1 MKPFK
6 SLFIIMCVA
15 TVLLS
20 CSDSGKFL
28 FQRNDPE
35 PEYRLFDLLDPYPAL
50 YDAFD
55 TVDQHRFN
63 VMLSDA
69 INADVTGTKNAL
81 QQMPAINPDPLVDI
95 VAALRII
102 IERIINQDNY
112 RWRSDP
118 YDYDNYITD
127 FYSFLDDL
135 DAASPGTTN
144 ELVSILR
151 KSIGYIQYA
160 HGHEIETVM
169 ADLID
174 FLKDTQGQN
183 VGTVLPLLQEGLGK
197 TLLRANTFYDDSSN
211 KLGNAVVGMDALLSG
226 INDIATEDVDAREAL
241 YDVIRE
247 LGAVMTAKV
256 GDKTFADILKELMIN
271 IEDYATVG
279 GSVYNSDA
287 SYYHDGSDYYVNT
300 ELKNGVRQML
310 PGLALL
316 FIRAGDN
323 EQASPIYDPVDNNS
337 PNPDGRSALEY
348 LTQKLYDLKLNCGID
363 FANYEV
369 EPSLKRMT
377 EYNGFG
383 ELRSSAS
390 YKVSYL
396 DHLVYTLIA
405 SYDFGFLTKTSD
417 GASEPYNNDQDGHC
431 SVRKHGEPTAGIIT
445 INDSLY
451 SMVSHAKEAR
461 SSSQNCTIGWLGA
474 YNLALDARAVSQT
487 WNGDTGG
494 LLTSVEITNGAQ
506 GNYIYRYKNSFLS
519 SQANNY
525 KFYLGY
531 DFPTL
536 LLFSGFSAG
545 DAGIPNGGITGIV
558 PTSNTTTVGTNND
571 YRTYYPYIGNG
582 LGELN
587 TGRWTMGWIARACW
601 EGEGPYYYADPNAE
615 TRMASDGRIYHVYF
629 RPDGRIYAFVCKE
642 DPANPLYFYP
652 SDGGNDADDLSGQ
665 QLVTSKGTFT
675 LRDNRYRAEWQSD
688 RIMFKSEYAG
698 NQGQTRYYTLGRV
711 VGNTGAD
718 RYLLRKINTPDN
730 NGDDVDAGLLKPN
743 NLTASGLIFK
753 EKIAEKSPLRE
764 CNSQEEAIYRNFQW
778 LMLEK
783 KIVFIMPMRSYVHV
797 KPTIISDDCADLV
810 GGLLGEVDLEPF
822 VITVLEANGI
832 YGMRNLKK
840 GLHNGYWNELGS
852 EGSGGCTGHDKDGNI
867 VEYGD
872 SNIPGDGRVFAI
884 VREDAG
890 YLNIP
895 ILGKKG
901 DYVDVNTIWDTILG
915 NGSATPAILGDNL
928 APIARMAFLQP
939 DLVASN
945 SSDIGNIN
953 AVAWQNRNK
962 LLPIIVAL
970 SGDLHEKSYYDK
982 PSNQNDHW
990 YNFSGNHKY
999 PLKYLRDLIAMLGN
1013 PIMRYYKTPYVGA
1026 TKGWVVPQIQDQHGR
1041 GVYAMFTPKP
1051 IDSAV
1056 NFNPNSSL
1064 RSVAAVLTENSQ
1076 AAADGVIPAL
1086 ANSKMVTK
1094 LMALLQKIGQYGYG
1108 ALPIYQDGT
1117 KESSDYADWG
1127 ARRKIF
1133 YGLEQ
1138 IVTRMKCN
1146 KSIEQTR
1153 NYYGISYP
1161 EWMFVKNSD
1170 DIDMDVALDELI
1182 GYDDVGGNPY
1192 VWGKGLAAFVDH
1204 RDSAHPNYQ
1213 GWNWNNYYK
1222 LVNGLGELMSN
1233 QGATNGYYCIN
1244 DDLIEM
1250 IDKTLTSFKATN
1262 AQLKGVRHTLGTV
1275 LYYYDD
1281 DTSQWII
1288 PNELNDILT
1297 GYLPQIL
1304 QEYTGYNAD
1313 LLSVASNMLMDDG
1326 FVEYFMSN
1334 LSSPHPSEDVFNQ
1347 LYEFLNLDLIKSKDS
1362 RLWDDLNELMIGLVV
1377 RLNETLEGSSY
1388 KAASFED
1395 YTKPVYLS
1403 PSEYLYNDEFDPYS
1417 GLGQLLTK

>member
-1 MKPFK
+1 
-6 SLFIIMCVA
+6 MCVA

-63 VMLSDA
+63 MMLSDA

-226 INDIATEDVDAREAL
+226 INDIATEDAGAREAL

-247 LGAVMTAKV
+247 LGAVMTAKA

-271 IEDYATVG
+271 IEDNATVG
-279 GSVYNSDA
+279 GSVYSSNA

-363 FANYEV
+363 FTDYEV

-652 SDGGNDADDLSGQ
+652 SDGGNDADETENPQSLTING
-665 QLVTSKGTFT
+665 VEFK
-675 LRDNRYRAEWQSD
+675 LRVNRYRANWNTDYYLLKTDYINYHED
-688 RIMFKSEYAG
+688 ANHPPAG
-698 NQGQTRYYTLGRV
+698 WTGYYSPANV
-711 VGNTGAD
+711 VGITG
-718 RYLLRKINTPDN
+718 INKFKMHSLQDTNGKGEYNDDLDASTN
-730 NGDDVDAGLLKPN
+730 NAGCLW
-743 NLTASGLIFK
+743 FW
-753 EKIAEKSPLRE
+753 EKIAENNTVRG
-764 CNSQEEAIYRNFQW
+764 CNSQEEAMYRNFQW

-783 KIVFIMPMRSYVHV
+783 KFVFIMPMRSYVNIHATAAWCIGV
-797 KPTIISDDCADLV
+797 TLNIDSPLFTII
-810 GGLLGEVDLEPF
+810 
-822 VITVLEANGI
+822 EANGMAGI
-832 YGMRNLKK
+832 ATAKKTGAVGTWVKLGNRGDGEGCSNYG
-840 GLHNGYWNELGS
+840 HNQPNGAN
-852 EGSGGCTGHDKDGNI
+852 
-867 VEYGD
+867 YGD
-872 SNIPGDGRVFAI
+872 SLQPADGRLWVI
-884 VREDAG
+884 VKEDSS
-890 YLNIP
+890 YKTS
-895 ILGKKG
+895 LGLLTDG
-901 DYVDVNTIWDTILG
+901 DYVDINTIWSTILG
-915 NGSATPAILGDNL
+915 NGNVFPNIVGDNL

-945 SSDIGNIN
+945 SSDIGDIN
-953 AVAWQNRNK
+953 AAAWQNRNK

-1086 ANSKMVTK
+1086 ANSTMVTK

-1117 KESSDYADWG
+1117 KDSSDYADWG

-1182 GYDDVGGNPY
+1182 GYDDAGGNPY

-1313 LLSVASNMLMDDG
+1313 LLSVASNMLVDDG

-1403 PSEYLYNDEFDPYS
+1403 PSEYLYSDEFDPYS

>member
-1 MKPFK
+1 
-6 SLFIIMCVA
+6 MCVA

-118 YDYDNYITD
+118 YDYDNYVTD

-405 SYDFGFLTKTSD
+405 SYDFGFLTRLNN
-417 GASEPYNNDQDGHC
+417 ASEEPYQNNEGGHEGYN
-431 SVRKHGEPTAGIIT
+431 KAHGHGLPTGGILT

-451 SMVSHAKEAR
+451 SMTSNAKHAYVEALGLPSVDDWFGAYELSLDPSISMSTFYTRSGRTIQRQYVFR
-461 SSSQNCTIGWLGA
+461 SSFDFNSTQADQDN
-474 YNLALDARAVSQT
+474 S
-487 WNGDTGG
+487 
-494 LLTSVEITNGAQ
+494 
-506 GNYIYRYKNSFLS
+506 IYQFPM
-519 SQANNY
+519 
-525 KFYLGY
+525 GY
-531 DFPTL
+531 DFPDFAL
-536 LLFSGFSAG
+536 LSGACAG
-545 DAGIPNGGITGIV
+545 DAGIPNGGYRGIL
-558 PTSNTTTVGTNND
+558 PTSDTTVVGDSAND
-571 YRTYYPYIGNG
+571 YRTYYPYVGNG

-587 TGRWTMGWIARACW
+587 TGRWVMGWIARACW
-601 EGEGPYYYADPNAE
+601 EGEGPYYYADPNAS
-615 TRMASDGRIYHVYF
+615 TATANGKTYYIYF

-652 SDGGNDADDLSGQ
+652 SDGGNDVDDLSGQ

-1313 LLSVASNMLMDDG
+1313 LLSVASNMLVDDG
-1326 FVEYFMSN
+1326 FVEYFMTN

-1403 PSEYLYNDEFDPYS
+1403 PSEYLYSDEFDPYS

>member
-1 MKPFK
+1 
-6 SLFIIMCVA
+6 MCVA

-55 TVDQHRFN
+55 TIDQHRFN
-63 VMLSDA
+63 MMLSDA

-226 INDIATEDVDAREAL
+226 INDIATEDAGAREAL

-247 LGAVMTAKV
+247 LGAVMTAKA

-271 IEDYATVG
+271 IEDNATVG
-279 GSVYNSDA
+279 GSVYNSNA

-405 SYDFGFLTKTSD
+405 SYDFGFLTRLNN
-417 GASEPYNNDQDGHC
+417 ASEEPYQNNEGGHEGYN
-431 SVRKHGEPTAGIIT
+431 KAHGHGLPTGGILT

-451 SMVSHAKEAR
+451 SMTSNAKHAYVEALGLPSVDDWFGAYELSLDPSISMSTFYTRSGRTIQRQYVFR
-461 SSSQNCTIGWLGA
+461 SSFDFDSTQADQDN
-474 YNLALDARAVSQT
+474 S
-487 WNGDTGG
+487 
-494 LLTSVEITNGAQ
+494 
-506 GNYIYRYKNSFLS
+506 IYQFPM
-519 SQANNY
+519 
-525 KFYLGY
+525 GY
-531 DFPTL
+531 DFPDFAL
-536 LLFSGFSAG
+536 LSGACAG
-545 DAGIPNGGITGIV
+545 DAGIPNGGYRGIL
-558 PTSNTTTVGTNND
+558 PTSDTTVVGDSAND
-571 YRTYYPYIGNG
+571 YRTYYPYVGNG

-587 TGRWTMGWIARACW
+587 TGRWVMGWIARACW

-652 SDGGNDADDLSGQ
+652 SDGGNDADETENPQSLTING
-665 QLVTSKGTFT
+665 VEFK
-675 LRDNRYRAEWQSD
+675 LRVNRYRANWNTDYYLLKTDYINYHED
-688 RIMFKSEYAG
+688 ANHPPAG
-698 NQGQTRYYTLGRV
+698 WTGYYSPANV
-711 VGNTGAD
+711 VGITG
-718 RYLLRKINTPDN
+718 INKFKMHSLQDTNGKGEYNDDLDASTN
-730 NGDDVDAGLLKPN
+730 NAGCLW
-743 NLTASGLIFK
+743 FW
-753 EKIAEKSPLRE
+753 EKIAENNTVRG
-764 CNSQEEAIYRNFQW
+764 CNSQEEAMYRNFQW

-783 KIVFIMPMRSYVHV
+783 KFVFIMPMRSYVNIHATAAWCIGV
-797 KPTIISDDCADLV
+797 TLNIDSPLFTII
-810 GGLLGEVDLEPF
+810 
-822 VITVLEANGI
+822 EANGMAGI
-832 YGMRNLKK
+832 ATAKKTGAVGTWVKLGNRGDGEGCSNYG
-840 GLHNGYWNELGS
+840 HNQPNGAN
-852 EGSGGCTGHDKDGNI
+852 
-867 VEYGD
+867 YGD
-872 SNIPGDGRVFAI
+872 SLQPADGRLWVI
-884 VREDAG
+884 VKEDSS
-890 YLNIP
+890 YKTS
-895 ILGKKG
+895 LGLLTDG
-901 DYVDVNTIWDTILG
+901 DYVDINTIWSTILG
-915 NGSATPAILGDNL
+915 NGNVFPNIVGDNL

-1117 KESSDYADWG
+1117 KDSSDYADWG

-1403 PSEYLYNDEFDPYS
+1403 PSEYLYSDEFDPYS

>member
-1 MKPFK
+1 
-6 SLFIIMCVA
+6 MCVA

-102 IERIINQDNY
+102 IERIMNQDNY

-160 HGHEIETVM
+160 HGYEIETVM

-226 INDIATEDVDAREAL
+226 INDIATEDADAREAL

-247 LGAVMTAKV
+247 LGAVMTAKA

-279 GSVYNSDA
+279 GSVYNSNA

-363 FANYEV
+363 FTNYEV

-431 SVRKHGEPTAGIIT
+431 SVRKHGEPTGGIIT

-461 SSSQNCTIGWLGA
+461 STSQNCNIGWLGA

-487 WNGDTGG
+487 WDGDTGG

-506 GNYIYRYKNSFLS
+506 GNYIYRCKNSFLS

-642 DPANPLYFYP
+642 DPANPVYFYP
-652 SDGGNDADDLSGQ
+652 SDGGNDADETENPQSLTING
-665 QLVTSKGTFT
+665 VEFK
-675 LRDNRYRAEWQSD
+675 LRANRYRASWNTDYYLLKTDYINYHED
-688 RIMFKSEYAG
+688 ANHPPAG
-698 NQGQTRYYTLGRV
+698 WTGYYSPANV
-711 VGNTGAD
+711 VGTTG
-718 RYLLRKINTPDN
+718 INKFKMHSLQDTKN
-730 NGDDVDAGLLKPN
+730 KGEYGDDLDASTN
-743 NLTASGLIFK
+743 NAGCLWFW
-753 EKIAEKSPLRE
+753 EKIAENNTVRG
-764 CNSQEEAIYRNFQW
+764 CNSQEEAMYRNFQW

-783 KIVFIMPMRSYVHV
+783 KFVFIMPMRSYVNIHATAAWCIGV
-797 KPTIISDDCADLV
+797 TLNIDSPLFTII
-810 GGLLGEVDLEPF
+810 
-822 VITVLEANGI
+822 EANGMAGI
-832 YGMRNLKK
+832 ATAKKTGTVGTWVKLGNRGDGEGCSNYG
-840 GLHNGYWNELGS
+840 HNQPNGAN
-852 EGSGGCTGHDKDGNI
+852 
-867 VEYGD
+867 YGD
-872 SNIPGDGRVFAI
+872 SLQPADGRLWVI
-884 VREDAG
+884 VKEDSS
-890 YLNIP
+890 YKTS
-895 ILGKKG
+895 LGLLTDG
-901 DYVDVNTIWDTILG
+901 DYVDINTIWSTILG
-915 NGSATPAILGDNL
+915 NGNVFPNIVGDNL

-945 SSDIGNIN
+945 SSDIGDIN
-953 AVAWQNRNK
+953 AAAWQNRNK

-999 PLKYLRDLIAMLGN
+999 PLKHLRDLIAMLGN
-1013 PIMRYYKTPYVGA
+1013 PIMRYYKTPYAGA

-1086 ANSKMVTK
+1086 TNSKMVTK
-1094 LMALLQKIGQYGYG
+1094 LMALLQQIGQYGYG

-1117 KESSDYADWG
+1117 KDSSDYADWG

-1153 NYYGISYP
+1153 GYYGISYP

-1170 DIDMDVALDELI
+1170 DIDLDVALDELI

-1204 RDSAHPNYQ
+1204 RDPTHPNYKV
-1213 GWNWNNYYK
+1213 WNWNNYYK

-1288 PNELNDILT
+1288 PNELNDIMT

-1313 LLSVASNMLMDDG
+1313 LLSVASNMLVDDG
-1326 FVEYFMSN
+1326 FVEYFMTN
-1334 LSSPHPSEDVFNQ
+1334 LSSPHPSADVFNQ

-1388 KAASFED
+1388 KTASFED

-1403 PSEYLYNDEFDPYS
+1403 PSEYLYSDEFDPYS